1 VITDGTQDFSL
12 PIMCQHCESP
22 LCQEVCPVGAISRD
36 LATHAVVIDQDK
48 CLGCK
53 MCIFVCPFGAPSFD
67 PVDRVTIK
75 CDICEGD
82 PQCAKFCPSEAIQ
95 FLRSDKIGAIK
106 KKDGVLK
113 LLNAISTMVVGS

>member
-1 VITDGTQDFSL
+1 
-12 PIMCQHCESP
+12 
-22 LCQEVCPVGAISRD
+22 
-36 LATHAVVIDQDK
+36 
-48 CLGCK
+48 

-95 FLRSDKIGAIK
+95 FLRSDKIGAIRK
-106 KKDGVLK
+106 KEGVLK